1 MKTDATSLPSSRNF
15 MDALLRGDRPMF
27 AMFQTLGTQGL
38 ILCANLATGIV
49 MARLLGPD
57 GRGEFTA
64 VSLWPQLLA
73 MLAVAGMNGALVYR
87 LRRSPADA
95 PQIVGAAVLASSAF
109 ALFATISGMM
119 ILPFALAQ
127 YDSSVIWFAELCL
140 ISVFVN
146 TLTMVIKQACAGVG
160 RFTRGNAANLLPQV
174 MHLVVLLAVLPFA
187 MLTPKL
193 AVLALLG
200 AGLISLVLILPG
212 FIRTLRPRFAGAL
225 KEIPALLSFSGR
237 GSINDLVFALSMYL
251 DRLVLIP
258 LLPPA
263 QLGLYVV
270 AFSFSR
276 LLQFAQTAITSVFL
290 SQLSAVEPAQARELH
305 DRALRFLVAAM
316 IGACFVLWFVGEA
329 LLSFA
334 FGADF
339 VAANPIFRL
348 LAAEAALG
356 IFSQVTVQLF
366 FARGRPG
373 VVSTLQLGTLG
384 ISLAGLLVFTPLYG
398 ATGAAA
404 ALVVAGAVRWI
415 ALLIAA
421 RIVLKQP
428 FPRLL
433 LGRDDLTYLS
443 GRLR

>member
-1 MKTDATSLPSSRNF
+1 MNTFATQV
-15 MDALLRGDRPMF
+15 LRGERPLF

-38 ILCANLATGIV
+38 ILCANLATGIL

-87 LRRSPADA
+87 LRRSPAEA
-95 PQIVGAAVLASSAF
+95 PQIVGAAVIGASGF
-109 ALFATISGMM
+109 ALLATIAGIL

-127 YDSSVIWFAELCL
+127 YDAGTIWFAELCL

-160 RFTRGNAANLLPQV
+160 KFTRGNAANLLPQV
-174 MHLVVLLAVLPFA
+174 MHLLVLLAVLPFVL
-187 MLTPKL
+187 LTPKL

-200 AGLISLVLILPG
+200 AGLISLLMILPG
-212 FIRTLRPRFAGAL
+212 FIRELRPRFAGAL
-225 KEIPALLSFSGR
+225 RQLPALLSFSGR

-276 LLQFAQTAITSVFL
+276 LLQFAQGAITSVFL
-290 SQLSAVEPAQARELH
+290 SQLSAVDPAQARELH
-305 DRALRFLVAAM
+305 DRALRFLVASM
-316 IGACFVLWFVGEA
+316 TGACIVLWFVGERLLA
-329 LLSFA
+329 LA
-334 FGADF
+334 FGAEF
-339 VAANPIFRL
+339 VDANPIFRL

-356 IFSQVTVQLF
+356 VFSQVTVQLF

-373 VVSTLQLGTLG
+373 VVSTLQLATLG
-384 ISLAGLLVFTPLYG
+384 LSLTGLLILTPLYG

-404 ALVVAGAVRWI
+404 ALVAAGVVRWI

-421 RIVLKQP
+421 RVVLGQP

>member
-1 MKTDATSLPSSRNF
+1 VSTFAGQV
-15 MDALLRGDRPMF
+15 LRGERPLF

-38 ILCANLATGIV
+38 ILCANLATGIL

-57 GRGEFTA
+57 GRGEFAA

-73 MLAVAGMNGALVYR
+73 LLAVAGMNGALVYH
-87 LRRSPADA
+87 LRRAPALA
-95 PQIVGAAVLASSAF
+95 SEITGAALIAGLGF
-109 ALFATISGMM
+109 ALLATVAGAL
-119 ILPFALAQ
+119 ILPFALRQ
-127 YDSSVIWFAELCL
+127 YGDGVIWFAQLCL
-140 ISVFVN
+140 LSVFVN
-146 TLTMVIKQACAGVG
+146 TVTMLIKQACSGVG

-174 MHLVVLLAVLPFA
+174 LHLVVLLAVLPFA
-187 MLTPKL
+187 ALTPTL

-200 AGLISLVLILPG
+200 AGLISLAAILPG
-212 FIRTLRPRFAGAL
+212 FWRALRPRFAGAVSQL
-225 KEIPALLSFSGR
+225 PALLSFSGR

-263 QLGLYVV
+263 QLGLYAV

-276 LLQFAQTAITSVFL
+276 LLQFAQGAITSVFL
-290 SQLSAVEPAQARELH
+290 SQLSAVAPGEAATLH

-316 IGACFVLWFVGEA
+316 VGACAVLWFAGEW
-329 LLSFA
+329 LLAFT

-339 VAANPIFRL
+339 IAANPIFRL

-356 IFSQVTVQLF
+356 IFAQVTVQLF
-366 FARGRPG
+366 FARARPG
-373 VVSTLQLGTLG
+373 VVSTLQLATLAL
-384 ISLAGLLVFTPLYG
+384 SLALLLFLTPRHG

-404 ALVVAGAVRWI
+404 ALLVAAAVRWI

-421 RIVLKQP
+421 RVALGHR
-428 FPRLL
+428 FPRLV
-433 LGRDDLTYLS
+433 LGRDDFSYLS
-443 GRLR
+443 ERLR

>member
-1 MKTDATSLPSSRNF
+1 MSTFATQ
-15 MDALLRGDRPMF
+15 LLRGERPLF

-38 ILCANLATGIV
+38 ILCANLATGIL

-73 MLAVAGMNGALVYR
+73 MLAIAGMNGALVYR

-95 PQIVGAAVLASSAF
+95 PQIVGAALLASTGF
-109 ALFATISGMM
+109 ALLATIAGML

-127 YDSSVIWFAELCL
+127 YDASVIWFAELCL

-160 RFTRGNAANLLPQV
+160 RFTRGNLANLLPQV

-200 AGLISLVLILPG
+200 AGLISFFMILPG
-212 FIRTLRPRFAGAL
+212 FIRALRPRFAGAW
-225 KEIPALLSFSGR
+225 KELPALLSFSGR

-290 SQLSAVEPAQARELH
+290 SQLSAVAPAEAQVLH
-305 DRALRFLVAAM
+305 DRALRFLVASMTA
-316 IGACFVLWFVGEA
+316 ACVVLWFVGET

-339 VAANPIFRL
+339 IAANPIFRL

-356 IFSQVTVQLF
+356 VFSQVTVQLF

-384 ISLAGLLVFTPLYG
+384 LSLAGLLVLTPLYG
-398 ATGAAA
+398 ATGAGV

>member
-1 MKTDATSLPSSRNF
+1 MNTFATQV
-15 MDALLRGDRPMF
+15 LRGERPLF

-38 ILCANLATGIV
+38 ILCANLATGIL

-87 LRRSPADA
+87 LRKSPADA
-95 PQIVGAAVLASSAF
+95 PEIVGAALLAGSGF
-109 ALFATISGMM
+109 ALLATIAGMI

-127 YDSSVIWFAELCL
+127 YDARVIWFAELCL

-146 TLTMVIKQACAGVG
+146 TLTMIVKQACAGVG
-160 RFTRGNAANLLPQV
+160 RFARGNAANLLPQV
-174 MHLVVLLAVLPFA
+174 MHLIVLLAVLPFA
-187 MLTPKL
+187 VLTPTL

-200 AGLISLVLILPG
+200 AGLISLLMILPG
-212 FIRTLRPRFAGAL
+212 FWRALRPRFAGAW
-225 KEIPALLSFSGR
+225 KELPALLSFSGR

-290 SQLSAVEPAQARELH
+290 SQLSAVAPSEAAVLH
-305 DRALRFLVAAM
+305 DRALRFLVASMTA
-316 IGACFVLWFVGEA
+316 ACIVLWFVGET

-356 IFSQVTVQLF
+356 VFSQVTVQLF

-373 VVSTLQLGTLG
+373 VVSTLQLATLG
-384 ISLAGLLVFTPLYG
+384 LSLAGLLLLTPLYG
-398 ATGAAA
+398 ATGAAV
-404 ALVVAGAVRWI
+404 ALAIAGAVRWI

-421 RIVLKQP
+421 RVVLKQP

>member
-1 MKTDATSLPSSRNF
+1 MNTFATQV
-15 MDALLRGDRPMF
+15 LRGERPLF

-38 ILCANLATGIV
+38 ILCANLATGIL
-49 MARLLGPD
+49 MARLLGPE
-57 GRGEFTA
+57 GRGEFAA

-95 PQIVGAAVLASSAF
+95 SPIVGAALIAGSGF
-109 ALFATISGMM
+109 ALLATIAGLF

-127 YDSSVIWFAELCL
+127 YSWTVIAFAQACL

-146 TLTMVIKQACAGVG
+146 TLTMIVKQACAGVG

-174 MHLVVLLAVLPFA
+174 MHLLVLLAVLPFA
-187 MLTPKL
+187 TLTPTL

-200 AGLISLVLILPG
+200 AGLISLVLVLPG
-212 FIRTLRPRFAGAL
+212 FWRALRPRFAGAW
-225 KEIPALLSFSGR
+225 KELPALLSFSGR

-290 SQLSAVEPAQARELH
+290 SQLSAVEPGEAKALH
-305 DRALRFLVAAM
+305 DRALRFLVASMAA
-316 IGACFVLWFVGEA
+316 ACVVLWFVGEA

-356 IFSQVTVQLF
+356 VFSQVTVQLF

-373 VVSTLQLGTLG
+373 VVSAVQLGTLG
-384 ISLAGLLVFTPLYG
+384 LSLAGLVLLTPVYG
-398 ATGAAA
+398 VTGAAT

-421 RIVLKQP
+421 RVVLKQP